1 MGLLQLPQPRAT
13 GKVRATVVF
22 PTLPHTCSCQLLSG
36 SHHLIPAAMGKWG
49 LREFLSLV
57 GVTQQRGRAGI
68 LAGPG
73 RLQAPLRFFP
83 AAAGPCQEHSGCL
96 GVALSCQSIF
106 RVFQFLVGRSSGGFV
121 DMSL

>member
-1 MGLLQLPQPRAT
+1 MTVIKRTVVRDRGPGNHRKQLEERSVAELHTPQELCPVGPLQLPQPRAT
-13 GKVRATVVF
+13 GKVRATVS

-36 SHHLIPAAMGKWG
+36 SHHLIPAAMGKWR

-73 RLQAPLRFFP
+73 
-83 AAAGPCQEHSGCL
+83 
-96 GVALSCQSIF
+96 
-106 RVFQFLVGRSSGGFV
+106 
-121 DMSL
+121 